1 MMKRATTAWHGQS
14 TKQARK
20 QILRTYPTWD
30 FARRSGDS
38 WVQTIGVTQ
47 GELGQSTEIGKKQ
60 LLYEIGVT
68 AAPHPVTNLST
79 PLYGSPLNPITI
91 SSQDST
97 TKIPLSNGIKALEP
111 LNRPFFLIHIQAKN
125 AFFQKKI

>member
-14 TKQARK
+14 TKQAKK

-68 AAPHPVTNLST
+68 AAPHPVHVH
-79 PLYGSPLNPITI
+79 IHVH
-91 SSQDST
+91 Q
-97 TKIPLSNGIKALEP
+97 
-111 LNRPFFLIHIQAKN
+111 RPRASRP
-125 AFFQKKI
+125 AGETS

>member
-1 MMKRATTAWHGQS
+1 MKRATTAWHGQS
-14 TKQARK
+14 TEQARK

-30 FARRSGDS
+30 FAQSSGDS

-68 AAPHPVTNLST
+68 AAPHPV
-79 PLYGSPLNPITI
+79 
-91 SSQDST
+91 
-97 TKIPLSNGIKALEP
+97 
-111 LNRPFFLIHIQAKN
+111 
-125 AFFQKKI
+125 

>member
-1 MMKRATTAWHGQS
+1 MKRATTAWHGQS

-47 GELGQSTEIGKKQ
+47 GAHGQSTEIGKKQ

-68 AAPHPVTNLST
+68 VAPHPVL
-79 PLYGSPLNPITI
+79 G
-91 SSQDST
+91 
-97 TKIPLSNGIKALEP
+97 G
-111 LNRPFFLIHIQAKN
+111 
-125 AFFQKKI
+125 

>member
-30 FARRSGDS
+30 FARRSADS

-68 AAPHPVTNLST
+68 AAPHPVKLTFSKVQHLPLLYPKPVGTDLST

-91 SSQDST
+91 SFRDST
-97 TKIPLSNGIKALEP
+97 TKI
-111 LNRPFFLIHIQAKN
+111 
-125 AFFQKKI
+125 